1 MIFGKDWAMITGII
15 ISVLLIEPTAK
26 RKKVHDKSGLR
37 YEVLYSCLH
46 VVGVLKEYQNTI
58 T

>member
-1 MIFGKDWAMITGII
+1 MITGII
-15 ISVLLIEPTAK
+15 ISVLLIEPAAK